1 MNNVA
6 LENRINR
13 DMFRNS
19 DITMDELCRRLTL
32 LTEQLYQCLVQIQ
45 GNQLVNLN
53 IQYHGDL
60 EAPDLTDGQNETVK
74 STTVYS
80 FNLTG
85 ETVTLRFDKG
95 RIQK

>member
-19 DITMDELCRRLTL
+19 NMDMTELCRRLTL

-60 EAPDLTDGQNETVK
+60 QTPDLTDAQNADLK
-74 STTVYS
+74 STTLYS

-85 ETVTLRFDKG
+85 QTVTLRFDKG
-95 RIQK
+95 RIVT